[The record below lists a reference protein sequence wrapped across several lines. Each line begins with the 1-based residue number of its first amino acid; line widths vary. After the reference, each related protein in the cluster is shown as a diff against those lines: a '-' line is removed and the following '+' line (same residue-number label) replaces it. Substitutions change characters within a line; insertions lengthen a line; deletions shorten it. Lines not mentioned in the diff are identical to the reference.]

1 MEKQHMRNSKHLL
14 ALGLAGILALG
25 ATSPSIAAPA
35 VANTVVSKAATGD
48 TINVRWGWRGGWR
61 RGSGFGIGLAL
72 GLAGAALAVPSY
84 GCPYGA
90 CGGPYYGY
98 AYGPAYAYAPAYA
111 PAYLGWGWRRQYWRD
126 YATGP

>member
-1 MEKQHMRNSKHLL
+1 MRNSKHLL

-35 VANTVVSKAATGD
+35 VANTVVSKAAAAD
-48 TINVRWGWRGGWR
+48 IINVRWGWRGGWR
-61 RGSGFGIGLAL
+61 RGPGFGIGLAL
-72 GLAGAALAVPSY
+72 GLVGAALAAPYHS
-84 GCPYGA
+84 CPYGA

-98 AYGPAYAYAPAYA
+98 TYRPGYAYAPAYA
-111 PAYLGWGWRRQYWRD
+111 YAPVYLGWGWRRPNSRE